1 MLFCVEQQGFGLSA
15 DVVGVTN
22 YSYIAFYY
30 YKLYMVKQ
38 NDQKNS
44 KKRRHPTY
52 CLNLYGITINCL
64 VTQILSV
71 GNEPQEKVQYI

>member
-1 MLFCVEQQGFGLSA
+1 MLFCVEQQGFCLSA
-15 DVVGVTN
+15 DVVYVGVTN

-44 KKRRHPTY
+44 KKKEAS
-52 CLNLYGITINCL
+52 NL
-64 VTQILSV
+64 LS
-71 GNEPQEKVQYI
+71 QFIWYYD